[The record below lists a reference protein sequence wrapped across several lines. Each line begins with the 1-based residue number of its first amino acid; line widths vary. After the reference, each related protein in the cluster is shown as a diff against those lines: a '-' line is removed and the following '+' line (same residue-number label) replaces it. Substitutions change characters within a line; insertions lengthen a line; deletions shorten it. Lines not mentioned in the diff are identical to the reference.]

1 MEAQCETESA
11 PGARGGCAGLGL
23 PAIGDVVSVRGC
35 VCPLRVC
42 LSVVVKNFTV
52 KSSQVKTFILYS
64 IVSYTAAHKVTH
76 AWLSKSLNS
85 HGFLAAP
92 AKCLKLSSPNADI
105 YM

>member
-1 MEAQCETESA
+1 MKTESA

-52 KSSQVKTFILYS
+52 KTVLLISV
-64 IVSYTAAHKVTH
+64 
-76 AWLSKSLNS
+76 
-85 HGFLAAP
+85 
-92 AKCLKLSSPNADI
+92 LKRGVGVA
-105 YM
+105 